1 MHKIK
6 QWLIYMIAFLSWIL
20 KEQLNLI
27 YTVGGKII
35 AKFWF
40 NFFPFK
46 GY

>member
-6 QWLIYMIAFLSWIL
+6 QFLIHMIAFLSWIL
-20 KEQLNLI
+20 KEQLNLT

-35 AKFWF
+35 VEFWF
-40 NFFPFK
+40 KFFPFK